1 MKKYQVVFFG
11 TSEFAIPALDSL
23 LKSHEIEVKAVVTQP
38 DKPTG
43 RHQELTPPPVKLFLE
58 KGGESDIPVL
68 QPETLRKN
76 TNFRELIEDLEPDIF
91 VVVSYG
97 HIIPKSLLNV
107 AKYGAVNIHGS
118 LLPKYRGAS
127 PIQQALLQGDTTTG
141 ITIMKLSEKMDEGP
155 VIFLKRMPI
164 EENDTFETLYKKLAI
179 LGGEFIVPA
188 MLDYIDETLQPI
200 PQDHSRATYCEKI
213 EKNDGLIDWENM
225 TAQEI
230 HNRVRAFT
238 PWPGCFTYWQGK
250 RLKLIEV
257 ETRNGT
263 QKPGTMKIT
272 AGTDGQQ
279 ELHIGTKE
287 GLIAPTK
294 LQLEGKSV
302 MDLKTFLNG
311 YGAKIQ
317 TSDMVSLK
325 A

>member
-1 MKKYQVVFFG
+1 MRKYQVVFFG
-11 TSEFAIPALDSL
+11 TSEFAVPALDSL
-23 LKSHEIEVKAVVTQP
+23 LKSQEIEVKTVVTQP

-43 RHQELTPPPVKLFLE
+43 RHQELTPPPVKLFLQKAE
-58 KGGESDIPVL
+58 RTDIPLL
-68 QPETLRKN
+68 QPEALRKN
-76 TNFRELIEDLEPDIF
+76 SDFQKLIEELEPDIF

-97 HIIPKSLLNV
+97 HIIPKALLDIP
-107 AKYGAVNIHGS
+107 KYGAVNIHGS
-118 LLPKYRGAS
+118 LLPRYRGAS

-141 ITIMKLSEKMDEGP
+141 VTIMKLSEKMDEGP

-164 EENDTFETLYKKLAI
+164 EENDTFETLYKKLAV

-188 MLDYIDETLQPI
+188 TLDYIDGTLQPI
-200 PQDHSRATYCEKI
+200 PQDHARATTCQKI
-213 EKNDGLIDWENM
+213 EKNVGLIEWETM
-225 TAQEI
+225 TATQI
-230 HNRVRAFT
+230 HNRIRAFT

-257 ETRNGT
+257 ETRDGT
-263 QKPGTMKIT
+263 QTPGTMKIST
-272 AGTDGQQ
+272 NTDGQP

-287 GLIAPTK
+287 GIIAPQK

-317 TSDMVSLK
+317 AADTLSSKV
-325 A
+325 